1 MQAIGIAGGHRHV
14 LISGYKIILK
24 HVLVTLYA
32 ILHRFQYC
40 WFSSVLILF
49 FLSSLFSHSKVES
62 WDSFF
67 FLVLSTLS
75 LSHVFGLFELYAH
88 ERCKSRYC
96 TKSLWHEY
104 WTEIFNTWSKYRNNA
119 VAYLFLALHSFKYC
133 YCCRFMRAS
142 LSPIG
147 IFCRCFNFDFPFL
160 LIKIIKWNKIS

>member
-1 MQAIGIAGGHRHV
+1 MSLLHFMPFCIVFNIADFRAYWFCFFSLHSF
-14 LISGYKIILK
+14 LIRKSRVGM
-24 HVLVTLYA
+24 
-32 ILHRFQYC
+32 F
-40 WFSSVLILF
+40 
-49 FLSSLFSHSKVES
+49 
-62 WDSFF
+62 FF
-67 FLVLSTLS
+67 FLALSTLS

-119 VAYLFLALHSFKYC
+119 VAYLFLALHSFKCC